1 GIISILFLYFSL
13 FYTAYKRRAL
23 GLLILTLGIVGIGL
37 SDVIIWA
44 RSIPIIVISAIVLLL
59 VINNRNNTINQE

>member
-1 GIISILFLYFSL
+1 I
-13 FYTAYKRRAL
+13 AYKKRAL

-44 RSIPIIVISAIVLLL
+44 RSIPIIIISAIVLLL
-59 VINNRNNTINQE
+59 VINNRNNTIN